1 MRAIGDRPFFERNAA
16 PLPKNVVYPLLLL
29 LSLLF
34 FAHFDATAWAN
45 DEFRI
50 ISARYGI
57 PGNYRDVTQTV
68 RNFVSGHAISL
79 KVSNQNLETD
89 PTPDKEKEMVVV
101 YEEHGRKKESHI
113 REGDWFVVPG
123 PEGGY
128 RPPHHGGGKLEIIRA
143 LYGFGGRYRI
153 VTGDVQN
160 HVRHNNINMLV
171 SNENLGVDPTPN
183 RKKEFV
189 VIYRKQGREYGAHLQ
204 EGNWFIV
211 AD

>member
-1 MRAIGDRPFFERNAA
+1 MAA
-16 PLPKNVVYPLLLL
+16 T

-34 FAHFDATAWAN
+34 FAHFDATAWAD

-50 ISARYGI
+50 ISAKYGI
-57 PGNYRDVTQTV
+57 SGNYRDVTQTLKD
-68 RNFVSGHAISL
+68 FVSGHAISM
-79 KVSNQNLETD
+79 KVSNRNLETD
-89 PTPDKEKEMVVV
+89 PAPGEEKEMVVV
-101 YEEHGRKKESHI
+101 YEKHGQKKEMRI

-123 PEGGY
+123 SGGGY
-128 RPPHHGGGKLEIIRA
+128 CPPHHGAGQLEIIRA
-143 LYGFGGRYRI
+143 LYGSGGRYRI

-160 HVRHNNINMLV
+160 HVRNNNINMLV
-171 SNENLGVDPTPN
+171 SNENLGGDPTPN

-211 AD
+211 TD